1 MRSWTTA
8 NPVTRGCV
16 ALTVL
21 GLVTAV
27 IGTFLPWLRSGNV
40 HRDSHTAAAVIGQ
53 LLPSDTNVAVLLR
66 AWNVLP
72 LIATVCVV
80 LLVLGWWRTAAI
92 PTVMFSIT
100 VGTIAGL
107 SSVQSTG
114 AGSPVAITLPGPLT
128 TTVGAALALLSALG
142 ILVSFRRNGTAPKS
156 DEIENR

>member
-80 LLVLGWWRTAAI
+80 LLVLGWWRTAGDPHRDVLDHRGNHRGSFERPKHGCGQSGGDHPAR
-92 PTVMFSIT
+92 
-100 VGTIAGL
+100 TIDHHRGRGPRTPQRPRD
-107 SSVQSTG
+107 SRVVPPERHSPQSY
-114 AGSPVAITLPGPLT
+114 
-128 TTVGAALALLSALG
+128 
-142 ILVSFRRNGTAPKS
+142 
-156 DEIENR
+156 EIENR